1 MKKNIFKKR
10 LLLSLFIFQIFT
22 FHAFAQNTV
31 EDALKLYNERNY
43 ESSIRILESLNV
55 KPSDLD
61 SYLLLIDNY
70 MKLENFAMV
79 ETLIA
84 DAERYHSRSY
94 KLLERKLM
102 MELMNNR
109 NSEARITVN
118 DIKRLDSKN

>member
-55 KPSDLD
+55 KPSD
-61 SYLLLIDNY
+61 
-70 MKLENFAMV
+70 F
-79 ETLIA
+79 
-84 DAERYHSRSY
+84 
-94 KLLERKLM
+94 
-102 MELMNNR
+102 
-109 NSEARITVN
+109 
-118 DIKRLDSKN
+118 

>member
-118 DIKRLDSKN
+118 DIKRLDI